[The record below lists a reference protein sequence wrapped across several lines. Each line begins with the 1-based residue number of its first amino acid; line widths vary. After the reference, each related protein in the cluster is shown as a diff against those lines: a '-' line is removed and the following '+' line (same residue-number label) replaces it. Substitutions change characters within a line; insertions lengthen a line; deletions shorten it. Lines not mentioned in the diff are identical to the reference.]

1 MEMDFVRQRI
11 TELRIKKGISELAMS
26 TELGHSRSYITHITS
41 GRSNPS
47 VQELLYIIEYLG
59 VTPQIFFTEEN
70 SDEPILLQKIYESL
84 LGLSENDLIILLP
97 LINRLEHSENK

>member
-11 TELRIKKGISELAMS
+11 SELRIKKGISELAMS
-26 TELGHSRSYITHITS
+26 TELGHSRSYIPHITS

-59 VTPQIFFTEEN
+59 VTPQIFFTEDN
-70 SDEPILLQKIYESL
+70 GDEPPAAVSREA
-84 LGLSENDLIILLP
+84 GRLP
-97 LINRLEHSENK
+97 GRAYVDFGAGVGSQQRGS